1 MESLTRAEIIV
12 ILTEQ
17 NPGKADQVAQYADA
31 YAEYVEASANIA
43 ANGLVVQHPRT
54 MNPIVNPYGA
64 IRDRALKKLQSF
76 RRLATNGLWD

>member
-1 MESLTRAEIIV
+1 M

-76 RRLATNGLWD
+76 RRLATNGLWH

>member
-1 MESLTRAEIIV
+1 
-12 ILTEQ
+12 
-17 NPGKADQVAQYADA
+17 
-31 YAEYVEASANIA
+31 
-43 ANGLVVQHPRT
+43 